1 MFGIFKD
8 GVNIASFSKKEDAY
22 KYGIHKKYFI
32 KDPRKLNSG
41 WWDVGYELKEIS
53 N

>member
-22 KYGIHKKYFI
+22 KYSIHKGWFV
-32 KDPRKLNSG
+32 KDPRKLHSG
-41 WWDVGYELKEIS
+41 WFVQGYELKELE